1 MCGQFSL
8 DLDAFTLKD
17 EFDLVTLPEMWEA
30 RPHIFP
36 SQEVATIKTPNSSEV
51 TMMRWGL
58 IPYWAKDMEIGRR
71 TFNARSETLLE
82 KPSFKK
88 PFQRQRCLIPA
99 SGFYEWQK
107 GAGAGGKALPVHIQ
121 LKSGQP
127 FAFAGLWD
135 LWNKMEKPVLSCT
148 IVTCPANHLISG
160 FHDRMPVILPKA
172 NYREW
177 LLSADLNAL
186 REMLK
191 PYPGE
196 LMQLSAAA

>member
-8 DLDAFTLKD
+8 DLDAFTFKD
-17 EFDLVTLPEMWEA
+17 EFDLSTLPEMWETQ
-30 RPHIFP
+30 PHIFP
-36 SQEVATIKTPNSSEV
+36 LQDVAVIKAPKTGNL

-58 IPYWAKDMEIGRR
+58 IPYWAKDVEIGRR

-99 SGFYEWQK
+99 TGFYEWKK
-107 GAGAGGKALPVHIQ
+107 GAGIGGKAVPVYIQ
-121 LKSGQP
+121 MAAGQP

-135 LWNKMEKPVLSCT
+135 QWNKSEKPVLSCT
-148 IVTCPANHLISG
+148 IITCAANDLIAG

-172 NYREW
+172 NYHEW
-177 LLSADLNAL
+177 LYGTDLDAIQ
-186 REMLK
+186 EMLK
-191 PYPGE
+191 PYPSE
-196 LMQLSAAA
+196 LMRLSSSA

>member
-17 EFDLVTLPEMWEA
+17 EFDLSKLPEMWEA

-36 SQEVATIKTPNSSEV
+36 LQEAAVIKAPNSGEV

-58 IPYWAKDMEIGRR
+58 VPYWAKDLEIGRR

-88 PFQRQRCLIPA
+88 PFQKQRCLIPA
-99 SGFYEWQK
+99 TGFYEWK
-107 GAGAGGKALPVHIQ
+107 NGAGPGGKAVPIHIQ
-121 LKSGQP
+121 LADGQP

-135 LWNKMEKPVLSCT
+135 LWNKLQTPVMSCT
-148 IVTCPANHLISG
+148 IVTCGANELISS
-160 FHDRMPVILPKA
+160 FHDRMPVILPKEL
-172 NYREW
+172 YREW
-177 LLSADLNAL
+177 LYSTDLGAIQDMLRPFPSEKMCLST
-186 REMLK
+186 
-191 PYPGE
+191 
-196 LMQLSAAA
+196 AA